1 MHQRRFLFLV
11 AAIVFVASLC
21 SAQSALLDLPRK
33 SQNAEVNQ
41 TIGITEVTLKY
52 SRPLVNGRKVFGGIV
67 PYGDVWR
74 AGANEN
80 TTITFSDRV
89 TIEGKP
95 LDKGTYGLF
104 MIPKEDEWTII
115 FSKTAT
121 AWGAFTYKPDE
132 DVLRVTVKPAA
143 SDFHDAL
150 LYDFDSLTPDS
161 ALVTLHWD
169 KTAVPFKVA
178 VNVPQTVEASLQKQF
193 RGIVQYTWVSYDD
206 AANYF
211 LTAKADL
218 PVGLKYVDQSIQAEE
233 RYDNLMTKS
242 QILEAMGKTD
252 EAKKFSAMALAR
264 ADAPQSYQYARQ
276 LQRDHKQDE
285 AFAIYREMAKKYP
298 TNMFSYA
305 GQARIAVGAG
315 NYDEAV
321 KQMKLCLA
329 VAPDNAKSQVQ
340 GLVNRLEKKENINQ

>member
-1 MHQRRFLFLV
+1 MYERRSLSVV
-11 AAIVFVASLC
+11 ASIVFIATLC

-33 SQNAEVNQ
+33 SQNAEVTQ
-41 TIGITEVTLKY
+41 TIGITEVTVKY

-80 TTITFSDRV
+80 TTITFTDPV

-95 LDKGTYGLF
+95 LDKGTFGLF

-115 FSKTAT
+115 FSKTNS
-121 AWGAFTYKPDE
+121 AWGAFTYKPEE
-132 DVLRVTVKPAA
+132 DVLRVTVKPTT
-143 SDFHDAL
+143 SEFHDAL
-150 LYDFDSLTPDS
+150 IYDFDDLKPDS
-161 ALVTLHWD
+161 ALLTLRWD

-211 LTAKADL
+211 LGAKADL
-218 PVGLKYVDQSIQAEE
+218 PEGLNYADKSIQQEE

-242 QILEAMGKTD
+242 NILAAMGKTD
-252 EAKKFSAMALAR
+252 EGKKFSDMALSKAN
-264 ADAPQSYQYARQ
+264 AAQSYQYARQ
-276 LQRDHKQDE
+276 LQRDHKQDQ
-285 AFAIYREMAKKYP
+285 AFAIYREMEKKYP
-298 TNMFSYA
+298 DSFYTYA
-305 GQARIAVGAG
+305 GKARLAVGAG
-315 NYDEAV
+315 NYDEAL
-321 KQMKLCLA
+321 KQMKLCQA
-329 VAPDNAKSQVQ
+329 AAPEVAKSQIQ
-340 GLVNRLEKKENINQ
+340 TLINRLEKKENINQ